1 MTDGF
6 YNDTKL
12 LYTLGQYSRFVR
24 PGMKRVEVNR
34 SDNLS
39 VIAALRND
47 MYSAYIDEETNQV
60 IIVAA
65 NSKITQSRIELAVEN
80 LPVSANSGLE
90 FTPYITSDNDDMRA
104 YPKIKGKHLSCLLF
118 L

>member
-1 MTDGF
+1 MTTKDMTDGL

-60 IIVAA
+60 FLDFMARQLKK
-65 NSKITQSRIELAVEN
+65 SLSLEIERFNA
-80 LPVSANSGLE
+80 SQKRRFS
-90 FTPYITSDNDDMRA
+90 FM
-104 YPKIKGKHLSCLLF
+104 F
-118 L
+118 